1 MYLFLLSYLAPIK
14 NDPNQQLVL
23 NKQTKKKQD
32 KIHNK
37 RVIQYKHLFN
47 TYYFYSYRYFNKL
60 LTNN

>member
-23 NKQTKKKQD
+23 NKQTKKKQE
-32 KIHNK
+32 KSTAK
-37 RVIQYKHLFN
+37 ESFKYKHLFN
-47 TYYFYSYRYFNKL
+47 MYYFCSYRYFNKL